1 MKTNSNIFRM
11 LSVVFFILV
20 ASFIIT
26 SYYYYLSKDKE
37 IKAEAHN
44 NLAVIADLKIRQI
57 TNWRN
62 EREGDAQII
71 QNTTAVARL
80 VKNYFET
87 KSHEEAL
94 KRWAAAFCEHK
105 VYSSAT
111 ILDTRGA
118 VRFAYGE
125 GSNEIDSVGYSLLK
139 DVLKQKKFALSDL
152 HVSSGTKKVTLDL
165 LVPLIL
171 WEQKDH
177 PVAGVFLF
185 KVDPYKIL
193 YPLLQSWP
201 TPSPTSET
209 LLIRREGEEVVYL
222 NELRFKKGPAI
233 ALRLPIARMDL
244 PAAMAARGAEGMVE
258 GVDYR
263 GVPVLA
269 AIRKV
274 PNSPWLMVVKVD
286 KAEAYDPLH
295 HELLMVA
302 LVTALLIIA
311 SGAILGLWWRH
322 QRAVFYRT
330 QYQSEIERRALIEHF
345 SYLAKY
351 ANDMIFLFDKRGRII
366 EVNDRAC
373 IQYGY
378 RREELLQP
386 PIPALR
392 PPELQS
398 GMPDIWRQ
406 VDENEGMIYETE
418 HVRKNGTRFPV
429 EISARGFDIEGNRYI
444 QAIIRDITERKHA
457 ESALSAEKER
467 LTVTLKSIGDGVIT
481 TDVNGN
487 ITLLNKVAEELTG
500 WSLAE
505 AMGRPLCEVFHIMN
519 ELTRERCE
527 NPVDKVLKSGVI
539 IGLANHTALIRRD
552 GREMAIA
559 DSGAPIRDGEGKVI
573 GVVLVFRD
581 ITDKQKT
588 GLALQNAEKL
598 EAIGL
603 LAGGIAH
610 DFNNLL
616 SGIFGYVDMAR
627 MQAEKGGNGRGI
639 ENALS
644 KACGVYDRAKYLTHQ
659 LLIFSKGGSPVRKT
673 QSIVEH
679 VQKAVSF
686 ALSGSN
692 VSPVFAIPDEVWP
705 CDFDENQI
713 AQVFDNIVIN
723 ARQAMPLGGELD
735 VAVRNISPGDA
746 PRELPPC
753 AFVCISICDYGSGIS
768 KVHMP
773 RIFDPFFTTKQQGSG
788 LGLATSH
795 SIVKKHDGLIH
806 AESELGK
813 GTTFRVYLPA
823 SSGQISVPNRERK
836 QLHRGHGRILI
847 MDDEEF
853 ILDVV
858 SEMLTAMG
866 YHVIAAI
873 NGDEAIA
880 HARSAM
886 QSGQPFRAAI
896 LDLTIPGGRGG
907 KETVHALLE
916 IDRDIKVVASS
927 GYSEDPVMSKPS
939 DYGFAGQLAKPYL
952 PSDLIL
958 LLESLLRQP
967 E

>member
-1 MKTNSNIFRM
+1 MKTIKRNNKIPRT
-11 LSVVFFILV
+11 LIVVFFILV

-26 SYYYYLSKDKE
+26 GVYYYLSKDKE

-44 NLAVIADLKIRQI
+44 NLAVIADLKIGQI

-62 EREGDAQII
+62 EREGDALII
-71 QNTTAVARL
+71 QNTTALARL
-80 VKNYFET
+80 VKNYLET

-105 VYSSAT
+105 IYSSAT
-111 ILDTRGA
+111 ILDARGA

-125 GSNEIDSVGYSLLK
+125 GSNKIDSVGYSLLK

-152 HVSSGTKKVTLDL
+152 YVSSGTKKVTIDL

-177 PVAGVFLF
+177 PVVGVFLF
-185 KVDPYKIL
+185 KVDPRKIL

-209 LLIRREGEEVVYL
+209 LLIRREGDEVVYL
-222 NELRFKKGPAI
+222 NELRHKKGPAL
-233 ALRLPIARMDL
+233 ALRLPIARKDL

-258 GVDYR
+258 GSDYR

-274 PNSPWLMVVKVD
+274 PNSPWFMVAKVD
-286 KAEAYDPLH
+286 KAEVYDPLH
-295 HELLMVA
+295 HELLVA
-302 LVTALLIIA
+302 AFVTLLLIIA
-311 SGAILGLWWRH
+311 SGAIMGLWWRH

-330 QYQSEIERRALIEHF
+330 QYQSEIERQALLKHF

-366 EVNDRAC
+366 EVNERAC

-386 PIPALR
+386 TFRALR

-406 VDENEGMIYETE
+406 IVEKEGMIYETE
-418 HVRKNGTRFPV
+418 HVRKDGTRFPV
-429 EISARGFDIEGNRYI
+429 EISARGFDIEGNRHM
-444 QAIIRDITERKHA
+444 QAIIRDITERKQA
-457 ESALSAEKER
+457 ENALFAEKER
-467 LTVTLKSIGDGVIT
+467 LAVTLRSIGDGVIT

-487 ITLLNKVAEELTG
+487 ITMLNKVAEELTG

-539 IGLANHTALIRRD
+539 IGLANHTSLISRD

-581 ITDKQKT
+581 ITEKQKT
-588 GLALQNAEKL
+588 ELALQNAEKL

-616 SGIFGYVDMAR
+616 SGIFGYIDMAR
-627 MQAEKGGNGRGI
+627 MQAKGNGRGI

-659 LLIFSKGGSPVRKT
+659 LLVFSKGGRLVRKT

-679 VQKAVSF
+679 VQTAVSF

-692 VSPVFAIPDEVWP
+692 VSPVFAIPD
-705 CDFDENQI
+705 
-713 AQVFDNIVIN
+713 
-723 ARQAMPLGGELD
+723 
-735 VAVRNISPGDA
+735 
-746 PRELPPC
+746 
-753 AFVCISICDYGSGIS
+753 
-768 KVHMP
+768 
-773 RIFDPFFTTKQQGSG
+773 
-788 LGLATSH
+788 
-795 SIVKKHDGLIH
+795 
-806 AESELGK
+806 
-813 GTTFRVYLPA
+813 
-823 SSGQISVPNRERK
+823 
-836 QLHRGHGRILI
+836 
-847 MDDEEF
+847 
-853 ILDVV
+853 
-858 SEMLTAMG
+858 
-866 YHVIAAI
+866 
-873 NGDEAIA
+873 
-880 HARSAM
+880 
-886 QSGQPFRAAI
+886 
-896 LDLTIPGGRGG
+896 
-907 KETVHALLE
+907 
-916 IDRDIKVVASS
+916 
-927 GYSEDPVMSKPS
+927 
-939 DYGFAGQLAKPYL
+939 
-952 PSDLIL
+952 
-958 LLESLLRQP
+958 
-967 E
+967 